1 MFSLSCLASQGL
13 YDLSGYPIL
22 PGLQS
27 FTGPPQFSIVLV
39 PLTTACSPSW
49 KEDTQLIGAC
59 KSIEP
64 CTTQW
69 VELLCLQSKNLTL
82 LSFCSFYKSV
92 RAKKISTAFLCEE
105 SRLNGTYSLAD
116 SLSGPASLPVPAIVY
131 QGDLDCRSGCLH
143 VKEEMYIGLSAL
155 LLFDVL
161 KGD

>member
-1 MFSLSCLASQGL
+1 MGRVIMSPKQESDSTLFLLV
-13 YDLSGYPIL
+13 
-22 PGLQS
+22 LQ
-27 FTGPPQFSIVLV
+27 I
-39 PLTTACSPSW
+39 
-49 KEDTQLIGAC
+49 C
-59 KSIEP
+59 KG
-64 CTTQW
+64 
-69 VELLCLQSKNLTL
+69 
-82 LSFCSFYKSV
+82 
-92 RAKKISTAFLCEE
+92 KKISTAFLCEE